1 ARGRGRQQDPRRT
14 APRARSQDA
23 VSQARRVRE
32 GRRQDAP
39 VQSRRARARR
49 MIRALALLVLCSCD
63 RVFALHAFQPLPPD
77 APPPDAPPDAPPAP
91 GGLVAWYPMEAVGP
105 PIDCMADATARGHDG
120 QCLINVPTSI
130 LGMHGN
136 AYH

>member
-1 ARGRGRQQDPRRT
+1 
-14 APRARSQDA
+14 
-23 VSQARRVRE
+23 
-32 GRRQDAP
+32 
-39 VQSRRARARR
+39 
-49 MIRALALLVLCSCD
+49 
-63 RVFALHAFQPLPPD
+63 QPLPPD

-136 AYH
+136 AYHFDRTAQIHVRDSPELDPPELTVAFWARLDAATGGGCA